1 MVLEAIDIL
10 LILLTVLVLVCIIHL
25 CIKHSYQQNKNELN
39 KPKFKTFSVL
49 PENKETL
56 NVSQENV

>member
-39 KPKFKTFSVL
+39 KTKIKTFSVL

>member
-1 MVLEAIDIL
+1 MVLETIDIL
-10 LILLTVLVLVCIIHL
+10 LILLTVLVLVFIIHL

-39 KPKFKTFSVL
+39 KTKFKTSIVL
-49 PENKETL
+49 PDNKETI